1 MQFSHLLNLFRALSI
16 QPSLLI
22 TAAIVALFSP
32 LRGEDAELAL
42 ANPSLTTLS
51 TTRVIAFDNRSTVTL
66 EMDPRNPAQ
75 PIPAQDGAEMLRTI
89 PGFNLIRKG
98 GTDGDPTFR
107 GMAGSRLGI
116 LLDGELV
123 LGGCGNRMDPPT
135 AYVFPSAYDRVTF
148 VRGPQSVRFGAGNS
162 AGTVLF
168 ERDAQ
173 RFEAPTA
180 EWLSQ
185 LTFGSFGRNDQ
196 LIDTTVGNAQVDARF
211 SATRSA
217 ADDYKDGSGQAAH
230 TQYERW
236 SLHGT
241 LGWNVNAAHRLELGG
256 ILSDGEAAYADRGM
270 DGTLFERQNLSLR
283 WQWTNTHS
291 GPLRSAEAQ
300 VYYNYID
307 HVMDNFRLRTFTPTM
322 MMPNPMAS
330 NPDRE
335 TIGGRI
341 ESRWQWTE
349 VLTTQTGIDWQR
361 NTHTTRSS
369 MNAAVTSVESLP
381 RITDARFRSIG
392 LFSENTLE
400 TTDQQRWVSGI
411 RVDFHRANDER
422 LTVPVGMMMP
432 PQPNPTANQRRSE
445 TLPSGFLRWEY
456 EPSQVWLFSIGLGHS
471 QRFPDYWELINKES
485 AGSLSAFDTRP
496 EKTTQIDLGMTRRGE
511 QLEYSLN
518 LFANRIDDY
527 ILIESQVPKGMRMA
541 TISRNIDA
549 QSYGGELAAQYA
561 LDENWRLNG
570 SLAYVR
576 GRNRTDGQPLAQQPP
591 LEARLGLTY
600 QQEKWSLG
608 SLLRLVDSQHRFAMN
623 QGNIVG
629 QDLGRSSGF
638 AVFSLH
644 GNLQLSERNR
654 LSAGVDNL
662 FDKTYAE
669 HLSRGGSSV
678 AGFPPPTTRANE
690 PGRNIW
696 VQWQFSY

>member
-1 MQFSHLLNLFRALSI
+1 MKISIHTSKQKILLLAAMQLALSYSFHGKDEVSI
-16 QPSLLI
+16 NIPGIYNS
-22 TAAIVALFSP
+22 
-32 LRGEDAELAL
+32 ELA
-42 ANPSLTTLS
+42 SLP
-51 TTRVIAFDNRSTVTL
+51 TTRVIAFYAHSTTGL
-66 EMDPRNPAQ
+66 SIDPRKPAQ
-75 PIPAQDGAEMLRTI
+75 PIPAQDGAELLRTI

-116 LLDGELV
+116 LLEGELI

-148 VRGPQSVRFGAGNS
+148 IRGPQSVRYGAGNS

-168 ERDAQ
+168 ERDPR
-173 RFEAPTA
+173 RFEVPSA

-196 LIDTTVGNAQVDARF
+196 LIDTAVGNARVDARF

-217 ADDYKDGSGQAAH
+217 ADDYKDGSGQRVH
-230 TQYERW
+230 SQYERW

-241 LGWNVNAAHRLELGG
+241 LGWNVHTAHRLELGG
-256 ILSDGEAAYADRGM
+256 ILSDGEAAYADRSM
-270 DGTLFERQNLSLR
+270 DGTVFERENLSFR
-283 WQWTNTHS
+283 WQFTNPHA
-291 GPLRSAEAQ
+291 GALRTVDAQ
-300 VYYNYID
+300 LYYNYID
-307 HVMDNFRLRTFTPTM
+307 HVMDNFSLRTFTPTP
-322 MMPNPMAS
+322 MMPNRTVS
-330 NPDRE
+330 NPDRR
-335 TIGGRI
+335 TMGGRI
-341 ESRWQWTE
+341 ESKWQ
-349 VLTTQTGIDWQR
+349 TTDSWEAITGVDWQS
-361 NTHTTRSS
+361 NTHTTRRT
-369 MNAAVTSVESLP
+369 MNASVNPVENLP
-381 RITDARFRSIG
+381 RITDARFRGIG
-392 LFSENTLE
+392 WFAENTVQ

-411 RVDFHRANDER
+411 RVDFHRSNDER
-422 LTVPVGMMMP
+422 LSVPIGMMMP

-456 EPSQVWLFSIGLGHS
+456 EPSQVWLFSLGLGHS
-471 QRFPDYWELINKES
+471 QRFPDYWELFNKES
-485 AGSLSAFDTRP
+485 AGSISAFAIKP
-496 EKTTQIDLGMTRRGE
+496 EKVTQLDLGMIRRVE
-511 QLEYSLN
+511 SLEYSLN

-541 TISRNIDA
+541 TISRNVDA
-549 QSYGGELAAQYA
+549 ETYGGELAAQYA
-561 LDENWRLNG
+561 IDDNWKLSS

-576 GRNRTDGQPLAQQPP
+576 GRNRTDGLPLAQQPP
-591 LEARLGLTY
+591 LEGRLGIVY
-600 QQEKWSLG
+600 QEEKWSFG
-608 SLLRLVDSQHRFAMN
+608 SLLRLVDRQHRFALN

-638 AVFSLH
+638 VVFSLH
-644 GNLQLSERNR
+644 GNLQLSARNR

-662 FDKTYAE
+662 FDKSYAE

-678 AGFPPPTTRANE
+678 AGFPPPTTRVNE